1 VTFQLPNYPITNYQ
15 LILAKKQQDQEDLE
29 QRGPGEKSVEPRF
42 LVIGQIGKA
51 HGIQG
56 EVRVVPHT
64 DIPERFTWLETVY
77 IGDPD
82 PQPVAVE
89 SARLHKTFVLLKLA
103 GYESREQVERLRG
116 HWLQVPEEEAIPL
129 EEGEYFLYQLIGL
142 QLFQDTGQYL
152 GELVDVIE
160 TQANNVF
167 VVQRETEQLLLPDI
181 EEVILAIDF
190 EHRRMTVHLLPGL
203 WPDQDT

>member
-1 VTFQLPNYPITNYQ
+1 M
-15 LILAKKQQDQEDLE
+15 D
-29 QRGPGEKSVEPRF
+29 SSSEPRF

-51 HGIQG
+51 HGVRG

-64 DIPERFTWLETVY
+64 DTPERFSWVETVY

-82 PQPVAVE
+82 PQPVSVE
-89 SARLHKTFVLLKLA
+89 SARMHKNFVLLKLA
-103 GYESREQVERLRG
+103 GYESREQVERLQG
-116 HWLQVPEEEAIPL
+116 QWVQVPEEEAIPL

-142 QLFQDTGQYL
+142 KVFQDTGQLL

-167 VVQRETEQLLLPDI
+167 VVQTGAQQVLLPDT
-181 EEVILAIDF
+181 EEVVLAIDF
-190 EHRRMTVHLLPGL
+190 ENGRMTVHLLSGL
-203 WPDQDT
+203 LSTEEP

>member
-1 VTFQLPNYPITNYQ
+1 MESSP
-15 LILAKKQQDQEDLE
+15 
-29 QRGPGEKSVEPRF
+29 EPRF

-51 HGIQG
+51 HGVQG

-64 DIPERFTWLETVY
+64 DVPERFTWLEAVY
-77 IGDPD
+77 IGDD

-89 SARLHKTFVLLKLA
+89 SARLHKNFVLLKLA

-116 HWLQVPEEEAIPL
+116 QWVQVPEEDAIPL

-142 QLFQDTGQYL
+142 QVFQDTGQLL

-167 VVQRETEQLLLPDI
+167 VVQTEAQQLLLPDT
-181 EEVILAIDF
+181 EEVVLAIDF
-190 EHRRMTVHLLPGL
+190 ENGRMTVHLLPGL
-203 WPDQDT
+203 WPERDI